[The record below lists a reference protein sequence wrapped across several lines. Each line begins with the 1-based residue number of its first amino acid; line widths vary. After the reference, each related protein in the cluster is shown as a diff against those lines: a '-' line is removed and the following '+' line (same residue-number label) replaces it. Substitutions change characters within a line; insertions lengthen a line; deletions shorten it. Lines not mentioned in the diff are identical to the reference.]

1 MGNYENVMFCAIHS
15 IYLLL
20 RKDFIEVN
28 IKTQFVDCSIL
39 WLGGKFHDAL
49 WCEFEKKN
57 IVVRMVEKICFAHF
71 SLCFSATL
79 FHSSY
84 AFDYILLLCWKY
96 PR

>member
-1 MGNYENVMFCAIHS
+1 MGNYENVMFCAIDS
-15 IYLLL
+15 IDLLL
-20 RKDFIEVN
+20 RKDFIEVD

-79 FHSSY
+79 FHSAD
-84 AFDYILLLCWKY
+84 AFHNGILISCTY
-96 PR
+96 TS